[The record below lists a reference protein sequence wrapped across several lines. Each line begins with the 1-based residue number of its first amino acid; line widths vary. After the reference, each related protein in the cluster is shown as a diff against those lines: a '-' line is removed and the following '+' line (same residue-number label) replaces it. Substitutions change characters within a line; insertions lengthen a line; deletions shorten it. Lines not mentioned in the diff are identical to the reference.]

1 MLYIDGPLMAFLK
14 SISVGERCHVVVK
27 WRNSGHQYDHPHRL
41 HFSDPNHTAKAPVIA
56 PVTVAVNAVACEVMA
71 SGGSDINHSMTRI
84 YIKVIT
90 NIITLGRIFHAKKR
104 SIVTSITTS
113 LDGAVS
119 T

>member
-14 SISVGERCHVVVK
+14 SISVGERCHVIVE
-27 WRNSGHQYDHPHRL
+27 WRDSGHQYDHPHRL

-56 PVTVAVNAVACEVMA
+56 PVTVAVSAVACDVIA

-90 NIITLGRIFHAKKR
+90 NIITLGRILQAKNR
-104 SIVTSITTS
+104 SIVTSIIVF
-113 LDGAVS
+113 L
-119 T
+119 